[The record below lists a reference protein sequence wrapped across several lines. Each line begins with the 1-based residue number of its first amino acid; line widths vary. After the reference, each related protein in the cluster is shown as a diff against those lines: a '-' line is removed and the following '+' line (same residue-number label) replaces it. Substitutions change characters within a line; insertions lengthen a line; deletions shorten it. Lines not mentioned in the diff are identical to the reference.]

1 MFSTLFHN
9 SLRFLGQS
17 QDVYAKIKMAKIFEQ
32 MSLASYLD
40 HLRANP
46 DSIPNGAS
54 PSAVVAHAKSVGH
67 DVSEEDIKAFAN
79 KGKKDLDSSGGGGCY
94 AQNDDIACGI

>member
-1 MFSTLFHN
+1 MILFG
-9 SLRFLGQS
+9 FWGQARMRML
-17 QDVYAKIKMAKIFEQ
+17 DLICLKFFEP
-32 MSLASYLD
+32 MSLASYLE

-67 DVSEEDIKAFAN
+67 DVSEEDIKAFGN

-94 AQNDDIACGI
+94 AQGDDIMMGI